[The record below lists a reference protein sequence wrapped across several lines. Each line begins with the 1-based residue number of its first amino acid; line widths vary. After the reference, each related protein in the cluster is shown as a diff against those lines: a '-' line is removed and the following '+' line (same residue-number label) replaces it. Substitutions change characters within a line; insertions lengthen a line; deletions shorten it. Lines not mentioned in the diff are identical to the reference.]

1 MAGLPATGGYDR
13 LGRLLM
19 VTLLDAGPY
28 ATHAGAEGRPDIRVM
43 VTALRSML
51 LRTPDPD
58 SLEIRHDGVVLNVV
72 LRRRPTARRLTL
84 RVSSATGEV
93 IMTLPT
99 RTTLAV
105 AQKFA
110 VSHGGWIAARLAKVP
125 ARVAFEPG
133 ASIPVRG
140 EPHRIVHR
148 PGRSASVVERLGDVA
163 VLAVSGDP
171 AFVSRRVRDFL
182 QREVRRDLVAAAEV
196 YAGRL
201 NERPKRITVRDTRSR
216 WGSCTATGELN
227 FSWRL
232 ILAPPVVLD
241 YLVAHEMAHLREMNH
256 SARFWALTNAL
267 CPNVEEAERWL
278 KRHGSELH
286 RYG

>member
-1 MAGLPATGGYDR
+1 
-13 LGRLLM
+13 M
-19 VTLLDAGPY
+19 VA
-28 ATHAGAEGRPDIRVM
+28 
-43 VTALRSML
+43 ALRSLL

-58 SLEIRHDGVVLNVV
+58 FLEVRHEGVGLNVV

-84 RVSSATGEV
+84 RVSNATGEV

-99 RTTLAV
+99 RTSLAA

-110 VSHGGWIAARLAKVP
+110 LSHGGWIAARLAKVP

-140 EPHRIVHR
+140 EAHRIVHR
-148 PGRSASVVERLGDVA
+148 PGRSASVVERTGGEALLV
-163 VLAVSGDP
+163 VSGE
-171 AFVSRRVRDFL
+171 AAHVSRRVRDFL
-182 QREVRRDLVAAAEV
+182 QREVRRDLAVAADV

-201 NERPKRITVRDTRSR
+201 GERPKRITVRDTRSR
-216 WGSCTATGELN
+216 WGSCTASGELN